1 MRKRDQFSATRKGG
15 RQFKYDVSFMRKAVL
30 DYESGLSLPEVA
42 ARYQISKSQVAHW
55 RKRFGSDIVEQI
67 TPNLPPMT
75 ENEKKEQEQLKRQ
88 LAEQAKLLEYLKMK
102 NIALETMIDIAK
114 EEFNIDLRK
123 KPGTKPS
130 AE

>member
-1 MRKRDQFSATRKGG
+1 
-15 RQFKYDVSFMRKAVL
+15 MRKAVL
-30 DYESGLSLPEVA
+30 DYESGLSQAQVA
-42 ARYQISKSQVAHW
+42 TKYQISISQIAYW

-67 TPNLPPMT
+67 TANLSPMT
-75 ENEKKEQEQLKRQ
+75 ENEKKEQQQLKRQ
-88 LAEQAKLLEYLKMK
+88 LAEQAKQLEYLKMK
-102 NIALETMIDIAK
+102 NIALETMIDVAK